1 MLEKQWQ
8 KQLLNPKIA
17 KLLFSKV
24 KNVSWWYGK
33 HFNIRGIIP
42 DSPRALLL
50 SFRAAA
56 LTSSS
61 VGL

>member
-24 KNVSWWYGK
+24 KNVSWWYSK
-33 HFNIRGIIP
+33 HFNICGIIP
-42 DSPRALLL
+42 DSTRALFL
-50 SFRAAA
+50 SF
-56 LTSSS
+56 
-61 VGL
+61 